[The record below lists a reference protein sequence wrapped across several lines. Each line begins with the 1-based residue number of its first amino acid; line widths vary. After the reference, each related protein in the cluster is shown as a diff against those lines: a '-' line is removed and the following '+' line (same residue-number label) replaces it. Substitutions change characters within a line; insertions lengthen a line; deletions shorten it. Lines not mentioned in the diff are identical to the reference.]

1 MPTVKV
7 RNLKNKEV
15 GEVTLSDAVF
25 GVELNESLIH
35 AAVVNYQANGRQGT
49 SATKTRGN
57 VSGSGRKLWKQK
69 GTGRARIASLRS
81 PLWKGGGNVH
91 GPQPRDWSYQMP
103 KKMRRGA
110 LRSALSERVR
120 EGNVIIIDA
129 FEFATPR
136 TKDFLAA
143 VGTLGLVENSKR
155 AKTLVIDSL
164 DNANLI
170 LSSRNVEK
178 TKVTNSFGLNI
189 YDIIYHEKLL
199 ISKAA
204 VEELNQLLDPHTINA
219 PIAAMRAAIGETI
232 MRPLEPFSF
241 CAVETGAGAGAG
253 CGCASFC
260 STAAGCCFDSAP
272 FDSGFWPP
280 ADTGGSDLAPF
291 DAVSARRA
299 EMSSP
304 LLPMMAMASPRAAV
318 SPPALRILRSV
329 PPERAVISIVALSV
343 STSARVSFASKV
355 SPSFFT
361 QREICPSSMVGE
373 SFGIKNFS
381 AICLN

>member
-15 GEVTLSDAVF
+15 GEVSLSDAVF

-35 AAVVNYQANGRQGT
+35 AAVRNFQANGRQGT

-110 LRSALSERVR
+110 LRSALSERLR
-120 EGNVIIIDA
+120 EGNIIVID
-129 FEFATPR
+129 EFGLASPK
-136 TKDFLAA
+136 TKDFLGAI
-143 VGTLGLVENSKR
+143 VTLGLIENKKR
-155 AKTLVIDSL
+155 AKTLIVDSL

-170 LSSRNVEK
+170 LSSRNVQK

-189 YDIIYHEKLL
+189 YDLVYHEKLV

-204 VEELNQLLDPHTINA
+204 IEELNNLLDP
-219 PIAAMRAAIGETI
+219 RKERGEADA
-232 MRPLEPFSF
+232 S
-241 CAVETGAGAGAG
+241 VEEKPKAK
-253 CGCASFC
+253 
-260 STAAGCCFDSAP
+260 
-272 FDSGFWPP
+272 
-280 ADTGGSDLAPF
+280 
-291 DAVSARRA
+291 R
-299 EMSSP
+299 
-304 LLPMMAMASPRAAV
+304 
-318 SPPALRILRSV
+318 
-329 PPERAVISIVALSV
+329 
-343 STSARVSFASKV
+343 ASKPKPEATEADEAPAPKKRV
-355 SPSFFT
+355 KKEAPAEEVT
-361 QREICPSSMVGE
+361 DNE
-373 SFGIKNFS
+373 
-381 AICLN
+381 